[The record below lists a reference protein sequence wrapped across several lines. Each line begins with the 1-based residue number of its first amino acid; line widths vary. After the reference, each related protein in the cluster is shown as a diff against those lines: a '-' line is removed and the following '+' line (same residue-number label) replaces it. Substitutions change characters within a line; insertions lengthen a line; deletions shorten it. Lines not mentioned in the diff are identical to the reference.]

1 MGAWTVPVEGLA
13 TLSAVANRPHPG
25 HLGFRG
31 YRAAVRLDLDP
42 SLDPA
47 EYPFRHGLR
56 VRFAETDA
64 MGIVHH
70 SRYLPYLEEARVE
83 YLRDL
88 GHPYSVLREEGIDF
102 AVLEAFVQYRQPLR
116 FDDRVMVHLHLGSAT
131 RATFQI
137 AYLLTVDDEV
147 RATAVTVHGC
157 VNPDGR
163 PVRMPK
169 WLLELGGGAG

>member
-1 MGAWTVPVEGLA
+1 
-13 TLSAVANRPHPG
+13 
-25 HLGFRG
+25 
-31 YRAAVRLDLDP
+31 VRLDLQP

-47 EYPFRHGLR
+47 DYPFAHTVR

-83 YLRDL
+83 YLRHL
-88 GHPYSVLREEGIDF
+88 GHPYDKLREEGVDY

-116 FDDRVMVHLHLGSAT
+116 FDDVVQVHLVMGAAT
-131 RATFQI
+131 RATFQM
-137 AYLLTVDDEV
+137 AYLLTVDGTV

-157 VNPDGR
+157 VNAEGR
-163 PVRMPK
+163 PVRLPA
-169 WLLELGGGAG
+169 WLTALA

>member
-1 MGAWTVPVEGLA
+1 M
-13 TLSAVANRPHPG
+13 
-25 HLGFRG
+25 
-31 YRAAVRLDLDP
+31 RLELDP
-42 SLDPA
+42 SLQPA
-47 EYPFRHGLR
+47 DYAFVHQLR

-83 YLRDL
+83 YLRAL
-88 GHPYSVLREEGIDF
+88 GHPYHELRAEGVDY

-116 FDDRVMVHLHLGSAT
+116 FDDVVHVHLRLGAAT

-137 AYLLTVDDEV
+137 AYLLTVEGQV

-157 VNPDGR
+157 VNADGR
-163 PVRMPK
+163 PVRMAA
-169 WLLELGGGAG
+169 WLLALGAPDGPAPD